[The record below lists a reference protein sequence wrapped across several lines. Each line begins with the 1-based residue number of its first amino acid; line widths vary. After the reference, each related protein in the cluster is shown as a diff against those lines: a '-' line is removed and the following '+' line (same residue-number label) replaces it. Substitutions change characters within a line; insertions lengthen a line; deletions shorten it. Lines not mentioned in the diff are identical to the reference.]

1 MSLFII
7 SSDWR
12 FKEQFKHHFTRG
24 FLHEFTIA
32 HKLLEALATSS
43 VSPELI
49 IIDERMSKG
58 SLRSIL
64 EQLTY
69 QECRVPLLLF
79 TSDEQ
84 QIDRQTFKNLI
95 LHVIQRKGVDF
106 NSLFSHLDR
115 FLGETESREPKKDL
129 RTLWFGWQ
137 QLSYASAEKKN
148 LYRYAKQN
156 CSIHLNG
163 ETGTGK
169 ELAATY
175 LHKLCFPHRNMIS
188 VNCSLLSSS
197 LGNSMF
203 FGHVKGAFTDGKTD
217 LPGLVHEANQSTL
230 FLDELENL
238 SPSFQAYMLRL
249 LENGQYRRLGDT
261 QLHTSRFR
269 LITASNE
276 DLATLVQGN
285 RIRKDFF
292 YRINEVNITLPPL
305 RNHLEDIPQLCEHFL
320 LRCKCNK
327 QLDENGL
334 KLLTSY
340 HWPGNVRQLFSTI
353 RRCLINSEEEPV
365 VLVTHDDIY
374 LN

>member
-12 FKEQFKHHFTRG
+12 FKEQFKHHFNQS
-24 FLHEFTIA
+24 FLHEFTIS
-32 HKLLEALATSS
+32 HKLLEALDTSS
-43 VSPELI
+43 VKPELV

-58 SLRSIL
+58 TQRSIL

-69 QECRVPLLLF
+69 QKCKIPILLF
-79 TSDEQ
+79 SSDET
-84 QIDRQTFKNLI
+84 QIDKQFCKNLI
-95 LHVIQRKGVDF
+95 LHVVQRNGMDF
-106 NSLFSHLDR
+106 DSLFSYLDR
-115 FLGETESREPKKDL
+115 FLGETEGREPKKTYVPCGLIGNSNRMQNL
-129 RTLWFGWQ
+129 RTD
-137 QLSYASAEKKN
+137 

-156 CSIHLNG
+156 CSIHLYG

-175 LHKLCFPHRNMIS
+175 IHRLSYPHRNMIS

-203 FGHVKGAFTDGKTD
+203 FGHAKGAFTDGKTE

-230 FLDELENL
+230 FLDEVENL
-238 SPSFQAYMLRL
+238 SLSFQAYMLRL

-276 DLATLVQGN
+276 DLVSLMQAN
-285 RIRKDFF
+285 RVRKDFF
-292 YRINEVNITLPPL
+292 YRINDVSITLPPL
-305 RNHLEDIPQLCEHFL
+305 REHLEDIPQLCEHFL
-320 LRCKCNK
+320 LRCKSKK
-327 QLDENGL
+327 QVDDKGL
-334 KLLTSY
+334 ELLKSY

-353 RRCLINSEEEPV
+353 RRCMINSVEEPAIR
-365 VLVTHDDIY
+365 VTHDDIY
-374 LN
+374 QD

>member
-1 MSLFII
+1 
-7 SSDWR
+7 
-12 FKEQFKHHFTRG
+12 
-24 FLHEFTIA
+24 
-32 HKLLEALATSS
+32 
-43 VSPELI
+43 
-49 IIDERMSKG
+49 
-58 SLRSIL
+58 
-64 EQLTY
+64 
-69 QECRVPLLLF
+69 
-79 TSDEQ
+79 
-84 QIDRQTFKNLI
+84 
-95 LHVIQRKGVDF
+95 
-106 NSLFSHLDR
+106 
-115 FLGETESREPKKDL
+115 
-129 RTLWFGWQ
+129 
-137 QLSYASAEKKN
+137 
-148 LYRYAKQN
+148 
-156 CSIHLNG
+156 
-163 ETGTGK
+163 
-169 ELAATY
+169 
-175 LHKLCFPHRNMIS
+175 
-188 VNCSLLSSS
+188 
-197 LGNSMF
+197 MF

>member
-12 FKEQFKHHFTRG
+12 FKEHFKHHFTQD
-24 FLHEFTIA
+24 FLHEFTIS
-32 HKLLEALATSS
+32 HKLLEALDSSS
-43 VSPELI
+43 VSPKLL

-58 SLRSIL
+58 SQRSVL

-69 QECRVPLLLF
+69 QKCTIPILLF
-79 TSDEQ
+79 TSNEQ
-84 QIDRQTFKNLI
+84 QLDIQNYKTLN
-95 LHVIQRKGVDF
+95 LHVIKRKGVDF
-106 NSLFSHLDR
+106 ESLFSHLDP
-115 FLGETESREPKKDL
+115 FLGKSESREQQKPYIPCGLVGNSYCMQRLRNDL
-129 RTLWFGWQ
+129 
-137 QLSYASAEKKN
+137 S
-148 LYRYAKQN
+148 RYAKQN
-156 CSIHLNG
+156 CSIHLYG

-175 LHKLCFPHRNMIS
+175 LHRLSFPHRNMVS

-203 FGHVKGAFTDGKTD
+203 FGHVKGAFTDGNTD

-230 FLDELENL
+230 FLDELETL

-261 QLHTSRFR
+261 QLYTSRFR

-276 DLATLVQGN
+276 DLVTLMQGN

-292 YRINEVNITLPPL
+292 YRINEVSITLPPL
-305 RNHLEDIPQLCEHFL
+305 RDHLEDIPQLSDHFL
-320 LRCKCNK
+320 LHCKSKK
-327 QLDENGL
+327 QLDEHGL
-334 KLLTSY
+334 ELLMSY

-353 RRCLINSEEEPV
+353 RRCLINSEDEPV
-365 VLVTHDDIY
+365 VLVKHDDIY
-374 LN
+374 QD